1 MARTIVREMATFL
14 SSSEHL
20 HTFICLLF
28 ALFSFWPFFL
38 GHPTDVEQGV
48 LRSAL
53 DGEFTK
59 NNVVSF
65 RSTSLISLSLLAPF
79 FLDYLTELCHIDR
92 QIKKKDESSILQN
105 MNHFEKCVFILGL
118 FVVPVVAFVP
128 TTFDYLG
135 LLWLC
140 MSRFQIIT
148 IVAILRVSAN
158 RIEGDFDSHSWIS
171 PGLSVYNNLFFTT
184 ILAVAVNFSTWT
196 AVYDDESIVSQVISI
211 VLQVF
216 LAITLVLPLVR
227 WLLYRRQNKLFRF
240 LNRKIQSYTDPTMS
254 ISRNLRGKSKSVG
267 PSEANGNSSGSTPEQ
282 LYFPTLYNTVGTLS
296 AVLIVSLLMTSSD
309 DQLTSGY
316 LSTYNILFIVL
327 ELLLLY
333 YDLRKN
339 KDDSR
344 CHLRALVESR
354 KQYLR
359 YIAHEMRTPLN
370 SAVLGLQVLPKH
382 LSIKLIPSHSHHL
395 YLHIHL
401 LLVMSPTNS

>member
-38 GHPTDVEQGV
+38 GHSTDVEQSD

-53 DGEFTK
+53 EEEFVNT
-59 NNVVSF
+59 NVLSF

-79 FLDYLTELCHIDR
+79 FLDYLTELCYVDR
-92 QIKKKDESSILQN
+92 QVKNKDDSSILQN

-118 FVVPVVAFVP
+118 FVVPIVAFVP
-128 TTFDYLG
+128 TTFDDLG

-148 IVAILRVSAN
+148 VVAILRVSAN
-158 RIEGDFDSHSWIS
+158 RIEGDFSSHSWIS
-171 PGLSVYNNLFFTT
+171 PGLSDYNKWLFTT
-184 ILAVAVNFSTWT
+184 ILAIAVNFSSWT
-196 AVYDDESIVSQVISI
+196 TIYNDESIVSQALSI
-211 VLQVF
+211 ALQVF
-216 LAITLVLPLVR
+216 LAIKLVLPLGR

-240 LNRKIQSYTDPTMS
+240 LNRKIQSYTDPS
-254 ISRNLRGKSKSVG
+254 ISNSKSNLQGKSKSTG
-267 PSEANGNSSGSTPEQ
+267 PSEASGNSLGSSPEQ
-282 LYFPTLYNTVGTLS
+282 LYFPTLYITVGTLS
-296 AVLIVSLLMTSSD
+296 AVLILSLLMTSSD

-316 LSTYNILFIVL
+316 LSTYNILFIVI

-370 SAVLGLQVLPKH
+370 SAVLGLQVTHVCIQP
-382 LSIKLIPSHSHHL
+382 IPSHSPHL
-395 YLHIHL
+395 DLHNL
-401 LLVMSPTNS
+401 LPMTTTHS